1 MWEQLWSFS
10 FFTMLL
16 AISPGPDNIY
26 VLTQSLVN
34 GTKSGIV
41 TTLGLLSG
49 CIVHT
54 SLLAFGVSAVIAASD
69 VAILVIKIVG
79 AAYLLFLAY
88 KVFRSDA
95 SITISEEAPQKSY
108 LELYKTG
115 VVMNLVNPKVLLFFL
130 AFFPS
135 FLWNP
140 TENTILQFYVLGLT
154 FMVVSF
160 FIFGGIALLSGQ
172 ISTYLL
178 KHSKTGVYLKWLQIL
193 VFIGIAVF
201 IFIP

>member
-16 AISPGPDNIY
+16 AVSPGPDNIY

-34 GTKSGIV
+34 GAKSGIV

-49 CIVHT
+49 CVVHT
-54 SLLAFGVSAVIAASD
+54 TLLAFGVSAVIAASD
-69 VAILVIKIVG
+69 MAILVIKIVG
-79 AAYLLFLAY
+79 AGYLLFLAY
-88 KVFRSDA
+88 KVFRSDP

-108 LELYKTG
+108 WDLYKTG

-140 TENTILQFYVLGLT
+140 AENTLLQFYILGLT

-160 FIFGGIALLSGQ
+160 FIFGAIALLSGQ
-172 ISTYLL
+172 ISGYLL